1 MHTVNGI
8 ERGNAADKKAVTSGT
23 AEANIGD
30 LFRYMNF
37 ADEKTIGGS
46 VLLQATVSPEACE
59 TAYEAAWQGSLLLA
73 RPHTR

>member
-1 MHTVNGI
+1 
-8 ERGNAADKKAVTSGT
+8 
-23 AEANIGD
+23 
-30 LFRYMNF
+30 MNF